1 MNKFYER
8 AIQHIHNQF
17 PQFKGLYLVEGVQFN
32 KETDKP
38 TDYPFW
44 WGGNFGGAVNHPI
57 YVPNGDVM
65 KRVVYSPHGAL
76 PCPSVDRP

>member
-1 MNKFYER
+1 M
-8 AIQHIHNQF
+8 
-17 PQFKGLYLVEGVQFN
+17 EGVQFN

-44 WGGNFGGAVNHPI
+44 WGGNFGGAINHPV

-65 KRVVYSPHGAL
+65 KRIVYSPHGA
-76 PCPSVDRP
+76 CVRAR

>member
-1 MNKFYER
+1 M
-8 AIQHIHNQF
+8 
-17 PQFKGLYLVEGVQFN
+17 VEGVQFN

-57 YVPNGDVM
+57 QIPSYEVM
-65 KRVVYSPHGAL
+65 NRVVYSPHGASPAPPRL
-76 PCPSVDRP
+76 VVL